1 MLLRNPFA
9 GAFGINIGDLS
20 IKLVQISPRSFYQKK
35 GYILKELRSTS
46 IPPGLIVDGEIQQPE
61 PVRQK
66 LLLLLGK
73 GDHKYKPMKS
83 AWVVASLPEPK
94 TFLKL
99 IEIEIDGEDL
109 SSVDIAYQAKKHLPF
124 ELEETY
130 LDWQIVN
137 TNQEENTAQILIG
150 AVPKVI
156 ADSYTFLLESAG
168 LNPISLEIEAI
179 SIARS
184 MITEGKDYGGE
195 ARAILD
201 LGGTR
206 SSLVIY
212 DNKSIQFSSTLKF
225 SGELVT
231 SAIELGLKL
240 ERHQAELLKINNGLA
255 IDQKNPK
262 YLPIISKLVEDLIEE
277 IKANFIFYKE
287 HFNNPNKINHITMC
301 GGMANWK
308 GIDNLISRKLK
319 IAAHPGHPWKNLFNR
334 DLYNSDQEKSLSF
347 ASSIGLAL
355 KAVKNPFEDGTK
367 SLNA

>member
-20 IKLVQISPRSFYQKK
+20 IKLVQILPCPFYKRC
-35 GYILKELRSTS
+35 GYVLKEIRSAS

-66 LLLLLGK
+66 LLFLLGR
-73 GDHKYKPMKS
+73 GDHKYKPIKS
-83 AWVVASLPEPK
+83 TWVVASLPETK

-99 IEIEIDGEDL
+99 IEVEIDGTDL

-137 TNQEENTAQILIG
+137 TDTKENTAQILIG

-168 LNPISLEIEAI
+168 LNPIALEIEAI

-184 MITEGKDYGGE
+184 MITEDKDYTGE
-195 ARAILD
+195 ARALLD

-206 SSLVIY
+206 SSLLIY
-212 DNKSIQFSSTLKF
+212 DNKSIQFSTTLKF

-231 SAIELGLKL
+231 SAVELGLKL
-240 ERHQAELLKINNGLA
+240 ERHQAEVLKINNGLA
-255 IDQKNPK
+255 FDQKNPK
-262 YLPIISKLVEDLIEE
+262 YLPIVSKLAENLIEE
-277 IKANFIFYKE
+277 IKTNFLFYKE
-287 HFNNPNKINHITMC
+287 HFKNPNKINHITMC
-301 GGMANWK
+301 GGMSNWK
-308 GIDNLISRKLK
+308 GIDNLVSRKLK
-319 IAAHPGHPWKNLFNR
+319 IATHPGHPWKNLFNR
-334 DLYNSDQEKSLSF
+334 GLYSFDQEKSLGF

-355 KAVKNPFEDGTK
+355 KAAKNPFEDGTK
-367 SLNA
+367 TIR